1 MKHKSFSG
9 IIAFWAAVV
18 VLCVLCIPSV
28 ASAKKFFCE
37 LSVETVQGTKS
48 FSDTWDFKAESSDE
62 AEAEFF
68 CPNNCHRVCGEK
80 IEWPKHGKYHFTSCS
95 QACMNSGTVRCREPH
110 GQFTQ
115 SVKPALIDAKQ
126 GKANRPLLY
135 SDWGGKSG
143 KNKSKIRRNL
153 YLSSQSSKRKS
164 LLLK

>member
-37 LSVETVQGTKS
+37 LRVETVLGTKS
-48 FSDTWDFKAESSDE
+48 FSDTWDFKAESTDE
-62 AEAEFF
+62 AEAQFF
-68 CPNNCHRVCGEK
+68 SPNNCHRVCGEK
-80 IEWPKHGKYHFTSCS
+80 LEFPNHGNYRLTKCS
-95 QACMNSGTVRCREPH
+95 QMCMNYGIVRCREPH
-110 GQFTQ
+110 GKFTQ
-115 SVKPALIDAKQ
+115 SVKPALKDAKQ

-135 SDWGGKSG
+135 SDWSGKSG
-143 KNKSKIRRNL
+143 KNKSKTRRDL
-153 YLSSQSSKRKS
+153 YLSSQSSKKKS